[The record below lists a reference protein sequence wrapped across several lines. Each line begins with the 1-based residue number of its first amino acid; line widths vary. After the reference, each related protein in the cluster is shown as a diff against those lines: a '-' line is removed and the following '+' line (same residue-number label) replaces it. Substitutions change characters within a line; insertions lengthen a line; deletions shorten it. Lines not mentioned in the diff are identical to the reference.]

1 MKKII
6 FLLLALGIGIYFFF
20 FRGEKEPEIMVEEEI
35 IPQKKKIEPPPPN
48 FLKEEEKPLQRPY
61 LGPDY
66 KPIDPPS
73 GKMDMGNSINPNLE
87 EAIRGKLLNP
97 DVPGMSINIK
107 MQGTFILVKS
117 GLGVFVEQIL
127 VTITNPGEDTRTF
140 NAYADSE
147 TGEIIHT
154 VEPYQA
160 TYSAEDIQPTE
171 VEIPEEDRGGD
182 NFFEEPPPDSDMSFP
197 VDE

>member
-1 MKKII
+1 
-6 FLLLALGIGIYFFF
+6 
-20 FRGEKEPEIMVEEEI
+20 MVEEEEII
-35 IPQKKKIEPPPPN
+35 IPQKKKVGTPPPN
-48 FLKEEEKPLQRPY
+48 FLPEEEKPLQRPY

-73 GKMDMGNSINPNLE
+73 GKLDMGNKINPNLE

-97 DVPGMSINIK
+97 EVPEMSITIK

-117 GLGVFVEQIL
+117 GVGQFVEQIL
-127 VTITNPGEDTRTF
+127 VTINNPGEDTRTF

-160 TYSAEDIQPTE
+160 TYSSDDIQPTE
-171 VEIPEEDRGGD
+171 TEIPEEDRGPD
-182 NFFEEPPPDSDMSFP
+182 NFFEEPPPDSEMTFP

>member
-1 MKKII
+1 
-6 FLLLALGIGIYFFF
+6 
-20 FRGEKEPEIMVEEEI
+20 MVEEEEII

-61 LGPDY
+61 LGPDF

-73 GKMDMGNSINPNLE
+73 GKLDIGNKINPTLE

-97 DVPGMSINIK
+97 EVPSMSIDIK

-117 GLGVFVEQIL
+117 GVGLFVEQIL

-160 TYSAEDIQPTE
+160 TYSSEDIQPTE
-171 VEIPEEDRGGD
+171 VEIPEEDRGPD
-182 NFFEEPPPDSDMSFP
+182 NFFDEPPPESENSFP